1 MAAIEE
7 LDASRSVR
15 GVEYSVLGVRTDR
28 VLTVFFFTNIT
39 ILIIPFPIII
49 TFYD

>member
-7 LDASRSVR
+7 LDASRFVR

-28 VLTVFFFTNIT
+28 VLTVFSFLL
-39 ILIIPFPIII
+39 ILLILLLFIIS
-49 TFYD
+49 